1 MYILNSIVMNIGS
14 DTAFYEKT
22 TFVNWNTIIFNNIFF
37 FFFGVAVN
45 EEILFRGY
53 LPALL
58 KRCSDMPQIVQIFI
72 STCKSL

>member
-37 FFFGVAVN
+37 SEWLLTKKYFLEA
-45 EEILFRGY
+45 IFRH
-53 LPALL
+53 
-58 KRCSDMPQIVQIFI
+58 C
-72 STCKSL
+72 